1 MIRILL
7 TLLMGQDL
15 ETAIVA
21 ASSNRAGYVGYEVPM
36 NPGQGTICGWNS
48 GRQNRLLLEGLRRLR
63 ILFQVNGGK
72 IGKMELASEDCT
84 IEPGSQPLKM
94 LNGISIASSIK
105 FLSARS
111 DDQSLLAISLH
122 NDPKATEALISMARD
137 SSNAKRQ
144 KKAFFW
150 LA

>member
-1 MIRILL
+1 
-7 TLLMGQDL
+7 
-15 ETAIVA
+15 
-21 ASSNRAGYVGYEVPM
+21 
-36 NPGQGTICGWNS
+36 
-48 GRQNRLLLEGLRRLR
+48 
-63 ILFQVNGGK
+63 
-72 IGKMELASEDCT
+72 
-84 IEPGSQPLKM
+84 M

-111 DDQSLLAISLH
+111 DDQSLLAISFH

-150 LA
+150 LARSKDPAAERFIQRILR